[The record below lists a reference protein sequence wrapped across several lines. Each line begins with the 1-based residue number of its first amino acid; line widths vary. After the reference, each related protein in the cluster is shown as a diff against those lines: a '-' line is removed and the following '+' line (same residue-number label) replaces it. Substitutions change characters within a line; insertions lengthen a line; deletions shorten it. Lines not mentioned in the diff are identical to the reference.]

1 MRITVSLPQFRL
13 LVVAA
18 LSAFVGTGCDQSSA
32 QAARSEESVSAQA
45 APAAAVKPS
54 EAVQQVA
61 PSEVAGEQAS
71 AQASY
76 DEDAF
81 TLTLTGPEL
90 AKVGEVVT
98 VTVTLSAK
106 NGFKVNDEYPVKF
119 QFAETAGVAPQKA
132 VVRKDD
138 AQVEKSKV
146 VIPAQVVFSKSG
158 KHLVQGKL
166 SFSVCTDDRC
176 LIEKR
181 DLELGIT
188 AS

>member
-1 MRITVSLPQFRL
+1 MITVSRPPFRL
-13 LVVAA
+13 LIVAV
-18 LSAFVGTGCDQSSA
+18 LSAFVSTGCDQSSA
-32 QAARSEESVSAQA
+32 QAARSEESGAVPSSGPA
-45 APAAAVKPS
+45 APSKAVMRAAPS
-54 EAVQQVA
+54 DAPDQQVN
-61 PSEVAGEQAS
+61 

-81 TLTLTGPEL
+81 TLSMTGPDV
-90 AKVGEVVT
+90 AKVGEVIT
-98 VTVTLSAK
+98 YTVTLSAK

-119 QFAETAGVAPQKA
+119 QFAEASGVAPQKE

-146 VIPAQVVFSKSG
+146 VIPAHVVVSKSG
-158 KHLVQGKL
+158 KHLIQGKL

-181 DLELGIT
+181 DLGLSVT